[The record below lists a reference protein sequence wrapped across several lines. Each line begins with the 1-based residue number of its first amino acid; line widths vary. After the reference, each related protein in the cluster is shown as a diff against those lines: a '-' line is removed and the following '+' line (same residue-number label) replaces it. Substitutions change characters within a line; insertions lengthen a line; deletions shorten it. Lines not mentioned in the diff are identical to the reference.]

1 MENFSDGG
9 MLLNAKGM
17 LLYDRYISSLGSL
30 WALRHLEPDLLFLF
44 KFLEAAC
51 VDSSVMN
58 KNIWSIF
65 PGDETESLLLIE
77 PLDSTLATHTDS
89 TIKSMS
95 ELIKNLKK
103 YLIVFFIENFKIII
117 KKLYNNELKLI

>member
-17 LLYDRYISSLGSL
+17 LLYDRYIFSLRSL
-30 WALRHLEPDLLFLF
+30 WALRHLELDLLFLF
-44 KFLEAAC
+44 KLLEAAC

-95 ELIKNLKK
+95 ELIKK
-103 YLIVFFIENFKIII
+103 YLIVIVVFN
-117 KKLYNNELKLI
+117 